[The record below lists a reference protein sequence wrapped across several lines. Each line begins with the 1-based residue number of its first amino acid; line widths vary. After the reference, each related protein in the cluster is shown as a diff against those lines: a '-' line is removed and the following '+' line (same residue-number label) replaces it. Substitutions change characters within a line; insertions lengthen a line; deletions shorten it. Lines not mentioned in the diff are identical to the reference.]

1 MSLDSTFSFANFPGN
16 MLISDD
22 QLMGFL
28 KNGLRIPFFEFFLLR
43 AFGTNF
49 VENRKNY
56 SREKQLVK
64 ISFR

>member
-1 MSLDSTFSFANFPGN
+1 

-22 QLMGFL
+22 QLMEFL